1 MAIPTTRPEPAT
13 PPYNYN
19 TVSVLIRP
27 AASSLVVAANA
38 QAPTTP
44 TGLLPGT
51 IIDIAYRGRLMT
63 TSLTAATQR

>member
-1 MAIPTTRPEPAT
+1 
-13 PPYNYN
+13 
-19 TVSVLIRP
+19 VSVLIRP

-51 IIDIAYRGRLMT
+51 IIDIAYRGRLPRPPYDHVVDCGHT
-63 TSLTAATQR
+63 TLTSV

>member
-1 MAIPTTRPEPAT
+1 
-13 PPYNYN
+13 
-19 TVSVLIRP
+19 VSVLIRP